1 MGINESDVERFV
13 AGSMSKDDPAWGE
26 VSAFLKSLDS
36 AYPVE
41 SVAQFEDRHL
51 PALASEAR
59 LIAGGHDLG
68 KRRSMK
74 DIFAFKTH
82 RALIA
87 TIAAA
92 LLLLTA
98 GVGVASAMGVN
109 PLAHLAPA
117 SDPVVTPE
125 PTAPTESAA
134 PTPEPTDDEADDEAD
149 EPGDDIDEDA
159 SPTASPTRTH
169 DSEEADDVSDEGDD
183 SSEEADDSTSD
194 SGDNEDADSS
204 DGDKAGS
211 DDGDDEGQNSSED
224 GSDKGG
230 DNGGGDKGEN
240 GGSDKGGNNG

>member
-1 MGINESDVERFV
+1 MGINESDIERYLS
-13 AGSMSKDDPAWGE
+13 GSMTKDDPAWGE
-26 VSAFLKSLDS
+26 VSAFLESLDS

-41 SVAQFEDRHL
+41 SVAAFEDRHV
-51 PALASEAR
+51 PALAREAR
-59 LIAGGHDLG
+59 LIAGGRDQD
-68 KRRSMK
+68 KRRTMK
-74 DIFAFKTH
+74 DIFTFRTH

-92 LLLLTA
+92 LLALTA

-117 SDPVVTPE
+117 SDPVVTPV

-134 PTPEPTDDEADDEAD
+134 PTPEPTEDDQAD
-149 EPGDDIDEDA
+149 EPGDDNEDA

-169 DSEEADDVSDEGDD
+169 E
-183 SSEEADDSTSD
+183 SEEADDSNTGDDSSDKADNGKSD

-211 DDGDDEGQNSSED
+211 GDGDDESGDSSD
-224 GSDKGG
+224 HGSDKGG
-230 DNGGGDKGEN
+230 DNGDK
-240 GGSDKGGNNG
+240 GGSDTGKDSGSDNGGNNG